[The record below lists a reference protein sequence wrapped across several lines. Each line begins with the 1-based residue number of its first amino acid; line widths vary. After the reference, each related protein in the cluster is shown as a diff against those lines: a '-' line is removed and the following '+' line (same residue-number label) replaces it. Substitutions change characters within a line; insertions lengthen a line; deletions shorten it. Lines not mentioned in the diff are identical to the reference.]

1 MGKNLAGKTALIV
14 AVLVVFAFGIVG
26 IPHGSLAQSIKDRI
40 HLGLDL
46 KGGTHLVLEVHV
58 AEAVASATDRDVA
71 RIEDAFQK
79 AGITGATVGK
89 TDPSRPQTIVVSGI
103 PPAKLADARSILQ
116 SNEYSSYDVTVAA
129 DGTATLTMKLAAIR
143 DLETR
148 TLDTS
153 IETIRE
159 RIDKL
164 GVTEPVIQKY
174 GLGENQ
180 ILVELPG
187 IDNSAEVEEVIQSTA
202 KLSIHAVTG
211 GPYESDQ
218 AALQANGGTIPADS
232 MLVRGSG
239 SAGAPE
245 MVWLLKRV
253 SEVEGTDFRDAQPSQ
268 DQNGRPNIRFT
279 LTTEAGDRFY
289 KYTEAHTASSAT
301 PGSMAIV
308 LDNKVREVAGIQ
320 SAIRDNG
327 EITGGFTQQ
336 QANDL
341 SLMLRT
347 GALPASISFLETRT
361 VGPSLGATSIHQ
373 GVIAAI
379 AGMLAVMI
387 FMLIYY
393 RGAGI
398 NADLALILNLIILLG
413 FMGYTGSTLT
423 LPGIAGVILTIG
435 MGVDS
440 NVLIFERIREELQGG
455 QDGCYGGAAGVC
467 ACLGDHYRY
476 PRDDDRIGDDPVSVR
491 VGSGARIC
499 CNAGVRL
506 VCQPV
511 YRGAGLARH
520 LRRDSAE
527 EAARRGTFDLKRVF
541 SCPFPVVRGGADRLM
556 CRNKG

>member
-1 MGKNLAGKTALIV
+1 MGKNLAGKSAFIV
-14 AVLVVFAFGIVG
+14 AVLVIFCFGIVG
-26 IPHGSLAQSIKDRI
+26 IPHGGLTQSIKDRI

-58 AEAVASATDRDVA
+58 AEAIASATDRDVA
-71 RIEDAFQK
+71 RLEADLQK
-79 AGITGATVGK
+79 AGVTGATVGK
-89 TDPSRPQTIVVSGI
+89 TDPSRPQTIIVSGI
-103 PPAKLADARSILQ
+103 PAAKLSDARGVLQ
-116 SNEYSSYDVTVAA
+116 GSDYGNYDVVTTA
-129 DGTATLTMKLAAIR
+129 DGNSTLTMKLGAVR

-164 GVTEPVIQKY
+164 GVSEPVIQKY

-187 IDNSAEVEEVIQSTA
+187 VDDPARVEEIIQSTA

-211 GPYESDQ
+211 GPYETDQ
-218 AALQANGGTIPADS
+218 AALQANNGVIPPDS
-232 MLVRGSG
+232 MLVHGTG
-239 SAGAPE
+239 SAGAPDQI
-245 MVWLLKRV
+245 WLLKRV
-253 SEVEGTDFRDAQPSQ
+253 SEVEGTDFRDAQPGQ
-268 DQNGRPNIRFT
+268 DQNGRPNIRFN
-279 LTTEAGDRFY
+279 LTTEAGNRFY
-289 KYTEAHTASSAT
+289 NYTQAHTASSAT

-320 SAIRDNG
+320 SAIRDSG
-327 EITGGFTQQ
+327 EITGAFTQQ

-347 GALPASISFLETRT
+347 GALPASISYLETRT
-361 VGPSLGATSIHQ
+361 VGPSLGAASIHQ
-373 GVIAAI
+373 GIIAAI

-398 NADLALILNLIILLG
+398 NADLALILNLVILLG
-413 FMGYTGSTLT
+413 FMGFTGSTLT

-440 NVLIFERIREELQGG
+440 NVLIFERIREELRAGKTAAAAVQQGFAHAWVTIIDTHVTTIVSAMILFLFG
-455 QDGCYGGAAGVC
+455 SGPVRGFAITLAFGLFANLFTAVLVSRVIFDAILQKKERGAA
-467 ACLGDHYRY
+467 LS
-476 PRDDDRIGDDPVSVR
+476 I
-491 VGSGARIC
+491 
-499 CNAGVRL
+499 
-506 VCQPV
+506 
-511 YRGAGLARH
+511 
-520 LRRDSAE
+520 
-527 EAARRGTFDLKRVF
+527 
-541 SCPFPVVRGGADRLM
+541 
-556 CRNKG
+556 

>member
-1 MGKNLAGKTALIV
+1 MGKNLAGKTASII
-14 AVLVVFAFGIVG
+14 AVLVIFFYGIFFGFNA
-26 IPHGSLAQSIKDRI
+26 PKMGSLKTLITNNI
-40 HLGLDL
+40 NLGLDL

-58 AEAVASATDRDVA
+58 AEAIASAVDRDAA
-71 RIEDAFQK
+71 RLEADLQK
-79 AGITGATVGK
+79 AGITGVTAGR
-89 TDPSRPQTIVVSGI
+89 TDPARPETIVVAGI
-103 PPAKLADARSILQ
+103 PAGKLG
-116 SNEYSSYDVTVAA
+116 DVHNLVQGVDYANYEVTTAP
-129 DGTATLTMKLAAIR
+129 DGSLMLTMKQAAVR
-143 DLETR
+143 DLSAR

-164 GVTEPVIQKY
+164 GVAEPVIQKY

-187 IDNSAEVEEVIQSTA
+187 VSDPARVEEVIQSTA
-202 KLSIHAVTG
+202 KLEIHAVVG
-211 GPYESDQ
+211 GPWGTEQD
-218 AALQANGGTIPADS
+218 ALQANNGLIPPDS

-245 MVWLLKRV
+245 QVWLLKRV

-289 KYTEAHTASSAT
+289 KYTSEHSANTAT

-320 SAIRDNG
+320 SAIRDSG

-347 GALPASISFLETRT
+347 GALPASISYLETRV
-361 VGPSLGATSIHQ
+361 VGPSLGAASIRQ
-373 GVIAAI
+373 GVIAAV
-379 AGMLAVMI
+379 AGMAAVMM
-387 FMLIYY
+387 FMLVYY

-398 NADLALILNLIILLG
+398 NANLALILNLVILLG
-413 FMGYTGSTLT
+413 FMGFTGATLT

-440 NVLIFERIREELQGG
+440 NVLIFERIREELRAGKTAAAAVQQGFG
-455 QDGCYGGAAGVC
+455 HAWVTIIDTHVTTIVSAAILFLFGT
-467 ACLGDHYRY
+467 G
-476 PRDDDRIGDDPVSVR
+476 PVRGFALTLVFGLLANLFTAVFVSR
-491 VGSGARIC
+491 VIFDSH
-499 CNAGVRL
+499 L
-506 VCQPV
+506 QKKE
-511 YRGAGLARH
+511 RGAPL
-520 LRRDSAE
+520 SI
-527 EAARRGTFDLKRVF
+527 
-541 SCPFPVVRGGADRLM
+541 
-556 CRNKG
+556 